1 MHGNPTHSERPQLL
15 VMLLHVLNQRRFT
28 LGDLPSTLRCLRQ
41 VVESTGMV
49 MAPYLEYPQLLAVLL
64 RMLNEGEGSPHIR
77 REVLKVTYS
86 ILSPA
91 MRL

>member
-1 MHGNPTHSERPQLL
+1 
-15 VMLLHVLNQRRFT
+15 MLLHILSQWE
-28 LGDLPSTLRCLRQ
+28 LLQGDLSNKLRCLRQ

-91 MRL
+91 IRPCHACPVRL

>member
-1 MHGNPTHSERPQLL
+1 
-15 VMLLHVLNQRRFT
+15 MLLHVLNQGRF
-28 LGDLPSTLRCLRQ
+28 LQGDPTSSMLRCVWQ

-86 ILSPA
+86 ILLPVIHPYHA
-91 MRL
+91 CPVRL